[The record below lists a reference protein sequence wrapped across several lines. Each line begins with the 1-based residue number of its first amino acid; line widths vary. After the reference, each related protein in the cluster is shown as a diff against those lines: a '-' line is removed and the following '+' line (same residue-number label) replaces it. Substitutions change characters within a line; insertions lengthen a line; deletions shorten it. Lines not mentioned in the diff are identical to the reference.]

1 MSASLSTHFT
11 YRDYTG
17 RPDDSRLP
25 SLPTLR
31 VSGTSVAA
39 PPQTQ
44 ITFANRSSHRWQTE
58 AVGSSPQIR
67 CVSCWCCRYRVM
79 AKSASRA
86 ASIIQIL
93 TRIRAPCPRLACE
106 YFDTPT
112 IDPQHLIQLVPAS
125 DRRSSEGGHHF
136 SHYEPRRLKDR
147 KPRRLT
153 LFLTIAATA
162 RGDSPFTPRGD
173 LELPH
178 RLLCKRCVD
187 LGAMGIGR
195 N

>member
-1 MSASLSTHFT
+1 MPDLSTHFT

-25 SLPTLR
+25 SLPSPR
-31 VSGTSVAA
+31 VSGASVVAA
-39 PPQTQ
+39 PRTQ
-44 ITFANRSSHRWQTE
+44 ITFDNRSSHRWQTE

-86 ASIIQIL
+86 AWIIQIL

>member
-86 ASIIQIL
+86 ARIIQIL
-93 TRIRAPCPRLACE
+93 TRIRAPCPRVPVNGWA
-106 YFDTPT
+106 TPT
-112 IDPQHLIQLVPAS
+112 IEAQRLNRLVAAS
-125 DRRSSEGGHHF
+125 DRRIVRKLRPLFTADVTSESYGH
-136 SHYEPRRLKDR
+136 RRLKER
-147 KPRRLT
+147 KPRRVAKPSRQ
-153 LFLTIAATA
+153 AA
-162 RGDSPFTPRGD
+162 
-173 LELPH
+173 L
-178 RLLCKRCVD
+178 
-187 LGAMGIGR
+187 
-195 N
+195 

>member
-1 MSASLSTHFT
+1 MPALSTHFT

-25 SLPTLR
+25 SLPTPR
-31 VSGTSVAA
+31 VSGASVVAA
-39 PPQTQ
+39 PRTQ
-44 ITFANRSSHRWQTE
+44 ITFDNRSSHRWQTE

-86 ASIIQIL
+86 AWIIQIL